1 MEHEP
6 VLLDRVV
13 EFLVPALGSGG
24 VFVDATLGLGGH
36 ARAVLDACPRA
47 SLIGIDRDPFAL
59 AEARANLSAY
69 AERIR
74 LVRDN
79 FSELQTILER
89 LGVEKIRGI
98 LFDLGVSS
106 PQLDR
111 SERGF
116 SYRSEGPLD
125 MRMDP
130 EQPLSAD
137 VVVNSYPERDLARVI
152 SLYGEER
159 YARRI
164 AGRIV
169 AARPIASTSELADVV
184 KLAIPAATRRR
195 GGHPAR
201 RTFQALRIE
210 VNDELGAL
218 RSVTQDAVDAT
229 EPGGRVVYLSYHSLE
244 DRAVK
249 ESFAAEAKDC
259 VCPPDFPVCRCGAHA
274 RVRVLTRRPITPSA
288 EEIDAN
294 PRASAAKLRAA
305 ERLSTPPDDAA

>member
-1 MEHEP
+1 MGHEP

-13 EFLVPALGSGG
+13 EFFAPALSSGG
-24 VFVDATLGLGGH
+24 VFVDATVGLGGH
-36 ARAVLDACPRA
+36 ARAILEACPRA
-47 SLIGIDRDPFAL
+47 SLVGIDRDPFAL
-59 AEARANLSAY
+59 ETAGTHLSAHSQ
-69 AERIR
+69 RIR

-79 FSELQTILER
+79 FENLAAVLER
-89 LGVEKIRGI
+89 LGIEKVRGV

-111 SERGF
+111 SDRGF
-116 SYRSEGPLD
+116 SYRNDGPLD

-130 EQPLSAD
+130 EQQLSAED
-137 VVVNSYPERDLARVI
+137 VVNSYPERDLARVI

-159 YARRI
+159 YARRV
-164 AGRIV
+164 AKGIV
-169 AARPIASTSELADVV
+169 NARPIKTTSQLADVV
-184 KLAIPAATRRR
+184 KLAIPAATRRH

-218 RSVTQDAVDAT
+218 RSVTTDAVEAT

-244 DRAVK
+244 DRIVK
-249 ESFAAEAKDC
+249 ESFAAESKNC
-259 VCPPDFPVCRCGAHA
+259 VCPPDFPVCKCGAQA
-274 RVRVLTRRPITPSA
+274 RLKLLTRRPITA
-288 EEIDAN
+288 TEEEVAAN

-305 ERLSTPPDDAA
+305 ERLYTPPEDAA